1 MNKRHSHLDN
11 QPALTAE
18 ERLTLADRIRA
29 MSPCL
34 HDVDLVAMIREDRD
48 SRSACI

>member
-1 MNKRHSHLDN
+1 MTS
-11 QPALTAE
+11 E

-34 HDVDLVAMIREDRD
+34 HDVDLVAMIREERD
-48 SRSACI
+48 SRSVCA